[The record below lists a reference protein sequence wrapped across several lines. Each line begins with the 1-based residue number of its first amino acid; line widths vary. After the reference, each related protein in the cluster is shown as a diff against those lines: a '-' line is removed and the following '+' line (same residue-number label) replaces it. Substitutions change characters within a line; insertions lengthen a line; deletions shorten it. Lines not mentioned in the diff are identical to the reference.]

1 MKNTG
6 KKVVPGF
13 NSNCGFT
20 LIELMVTMAISLIIL
35 AGIYAAYQAQLRGH
49 MTQQVVVDIQQNL
62 RSSMHYLQ
70 RSVRMAGF
78 GAGAGFVDDFSA
90 YPDYDNGD
98 VSRDATSIAFTLDA
112 DDDGVI
118 GNAANADNEL
128 IAFRLN
134 GTVLEKFRPSEHFAG
149 DPDPWAVVAE
159 NIQNINFVYLDDTMG
174 PPGTLADIRSV
185 QITITAQP
193 VQAIYMRASEKRPQ
207 VLNVHIRCR
216 NL

>member
-1 MKNTG
+1 MKNKCKPVG
-6 KKVVPGF
+6 LAF
-13 NSNCGFT
+13 NNNCGFT
-20 LIELMVTMAISLIIL
+20 LIELMVTLAISTIVL
-35 AGIYAAYQAQLRGH
+35 AGIYAAYQAQLRNH
-49 MTQQVVVDIQQNL
+49 VTQQVVVDIQQNL

-70 RSVRMAGF
+70 RSIRMAGF

-90 YPDYDNGD
+90 YPSYDSSD
-98 VSRDATSIAFTLDA
+98 VTRDATSIAFTIDA

-134 GTVLEKFRPSEHFAG
+134 GTVLQKFRPSAHFGG
-149 DPDPWAVVAE
+149 DPDPWSNVAE
-159 NIQNINFVYLDDTMG
+159 NIQNINFVYLDDTMT
-174 PPGTLADIRSV
+174 PTATPADIRSV

-193 VQAIYMRASEKRPQ
+193 VQAIYMRASEKRPH
-207 VLNVHIRCR
+207 VLSVQIRCR